1 MPILT
6 KSAQPAIVGS
16 SQQSRAGGCCGF
28 WATWSGGLHYSDRH
42 CCHLCGLGFSPE
54 ATEQTDVSVSEAAP
68 DRRHIIVMISL
79 VFAAWAAVIFDFY
92 TRDSQPSAEL
102 IEMWTAQPPV
112 YSMAVNTKEL
122 AKYKNGYKIAM
133 IVRVN
138 FADRDLMTDTVI
150 EKSGMYT
157 ITGDRIAIA
166 HATSGTLRFA
176 ALQPNNI
183 QVFLILLPNSSSIDS
198 VKSIGDVEKFGGKI
212 LTSRGQVVIGGPP
225 DGTKISP

>member
-1 MPILT
+1 LWAPLNNRAPEDAVDFGQLGAAVSTIATVIAAIYAVLDFHQKRQSKPMS
-6 KSAQPAIVGS
+6 SA
-16 SQQSRAGGCCGF
+16 
-28 WATWSGGLHYSDRH
+28 
-42 CCHLCGLGFSPE
+42 
-54 ATEQTDVSVSEAAP
+54 VSEAAP

-183 QVFLILLPNSSSIDS
+183 RVFLILLPNSSSIDS